1 MNQGK
6 ETKEIVPQPG
16 LKRFNLNLSLTCN
29 IYKHWHGPVH
39 KVVNLIKCHA
49 QIHTTDGSK
58 LNHKS
63 RPYICGICLRIK
75 R

>member
-6 ETKEIVPQPG
+6 ETKEIEPQPG

-39 KVVNLIKCHA
+39 KVVTACKESTVRQPRASGFCYRA
-49 QIHTTDGSK
+49 SEF
-58 LNHKS
+58 
-63 RPYICGICLRIK
+63 CF
-75 R
+75 

>member
-6 ETKEIVPQPG
+6 ETKEIEPQPG

-49 QIHTTDGSK
+49 PRSTLKYTPLSI
-58 LNHKS
+58 
-63 RPYICGICLRIK
+63 
-75 R
+75 